1 MIQITN
7 VSLYISFTLF
17 YITKKEN
24 GIKIH
29 YSKRFKLKDFDFA
42 VPIFVREISRNIN
55 ISLDSFVFLL

>member
-7 VSLYISFTLF
+7 VSLYFTFF

-42 VPIFVREISRNIN
+42 VPIFVVRNIT
-55 ISLDSFVFLL
+55 